1 MVQLLRRHTSN
12 AQDVCLTPGW
22 GTKIPHASWC
32 GQKKRYRR
40 KEGKKEIVTVA
51 LGLSNNSGRGGSLFR
66 RTSLLSEYFCQNLV
80 QTTAIIQTQITGN
93 VSPASIQR

>member
-22 GTKIPHASWC
+22 GIKIPHASWC
-32 GQKKRYRR
+32 GQKKDT
-40 KEGKKEIVTVA
+40 EGKKGRKKVTVA
-51 LGLSNNSGRGGSLFR
+51 LGLSNNSGHGGSLFR
-66 RTSLLSEYFCQNLV
+66 RTSLLSEYFCRNLV